1 LLLRQMPALTNEP
14 FRRWFY
20 ERWGRENCL
29 IAARTRRAE
38 YPLYQQRL
46 SIKSAWGGTEDYF
59 IDGRRV
65 AVDDETFLIL
75 NDGRVYASCLQS
87 RRPVTSFTIFFRPG
101 MAEDVARCHALAPE
115 RLLEEPAA
123 GLPVEFSEQLRPH
136 DRLITPVLRFI
147 LRHVESGL
155 TDEAWYEDQLYF
167 LLQRMQVLHRH
178 DLAAAQLIP
187 TSRPSTRRELFRR
200 LGLCVDFIN
209 THYMRH
215 VGLAEIA
222 AAAHLS
228 PYHCLRVFKSLHGVT
243 PVCYL
248 NNRRVRA
255 AERLLRSTDVG
266 VDEIA
271 LRVGFESRTSLF
283 RHIKRLHGV
292 APSALRTTLNPSEPG
307 FGGEPAGRARQD
319 AAPPPHPSVLR
330 TWP

>member
-1 LLLRQMPALTNEP
+1 MILRQMPALAHEP

-20 ERWGRENCL
+20 QRWGRENCL

-46 SIKSAWGGTEDYF
+46 SIKTVWGGTEDYF

-65 AVDDETFLIL
+65 AVDDETFMIL
-75 NDGRVYASCLQS
+75 NDGRTYGSALHS

-101 MAEDVARCHALAPE
+101 MAEDVARIHALAPE
-115 RLLEEPAA
+115 RLLEDPGASS
-123 GLPVEFSEQLRPH
+123 PVEFSEQLRRH

-147 LRHVESGL
+147 YRHVESGL
-155 TDEAWYEDQLYF
+155 TDEAWYEDQFYF
-167 LLQRMQVLHRH
+167 LLQRMQVLHRN
-178 DLAAAQLIP
+178 DLAAAELIP

-200 LGLCVDFIN
+200 VALCADFIN

-228 PYHCLRVFKSLHGVT
+228 AYHCLRVFKALHGVT

-248 NNRRVRA
+248 NNRRVLA
-255 AERLLRSTDVG
+255 AERLLRETEVT

-283 RHIKRLHGV
+283 RHIKRVRGV
-292 APSALRTTLNPSEPG
+292 APSALRSLGAVPG
-307 FGGEPAGRARQD
+307 VGG
-319 AAPPPHPSVLR
+319 S
-330 TWP
+330 

>member
-1 LLLRQMPALTNEP
+1 MLLRQMPALTHEP

-20 ERWGRENCL
+20 QHWGRENCL

-46 SIKSAWGGTEDYF
+46 SIKCAWGGAEDYF

-65 AVDDETFLIL
+65 AVDDDTFLIL
-75 NDGRVYASCLQS
+75 NDGRIYGSCLHS

-101 MAEDVARCHALAPE
+101 MAEDVARCHTLAPE

-167 LLQRMQVLHRH
+167 LLQRMQVLHRN

-209 THYMRH
+209 THYMRQ

-255 AERLLRSTDVG
+255 AERLLRSTDVS

-292 APSALRTTLNPSEPG
+292 APSALRTCVDASEAG
-307 FGGEPAGRARQD
+307 FGGEPVSRARQD
-319 AAPPPHPSVLR
+319 TAPPHPRGLR